1 MKRRFSLLLALCLAA
16 VLATPAAAAEHT
28 VVKRSLPDT
37 TVIGVYGSYR
47 SEGTSTTP
55 ASGDTTLNENGDG
68 TITLPDGT
76 EVTLDGDEADAG
88 LRVVIIPV
96 TAQSDRAAYDWAA
109 GQVTALDAAPVVY
122 YVMFYR
128 GEQAV
133 TPEKPVKLTL
143 TMTGSFDKTALY
155 FMTGEGRPQQDKTA
169 AVTTTTVTFNAAE
182 SGYYML
188 LKVTGTSH
196 RPPWHRPSGTG
207 TGGTADPTGTVPAPK
222 TGDVGMALYAALTAL
237 SLTGLGFVKKRK

>member
-1 MKRRFSLLLALCLAA
+1 MKRRVSLLLALCLAA
-16 VLATPAAAAEHT
+16 VLTVPAAAAEHT
-28 VVKRSLPDT
+28 VVKRALPDT

-47 SEGTSTTP
+47 SVGTPTTP
-55 ASGDTTLNENGDG
+55 ASGDTTLDENGDG

-76 EVTLDGDEADAG
+76 EVALDGDEADAG

-96 TAQSDRAAYDWAA
+96 TAQSDRAAYDWAS
-109 GQVTALDAAPVVY
+109 GQVATLDTAPVVY

-128 GEQAV
+128 GEQSV
-133 TPEKPVKLTL
+133 RPEKPVKLTL
-143 TMTGSFDKTALY
+143 TMTGSIDKTVLY

-188 LKVTGTSH
+188 LKVAGTSH
-196 RPPWHRPSGTG
+196 RPWYRPSIIGTG
-207 TGGTADPTGTVPAPK
+207 STTDPTGTVTAPK
-222 TGDVGMALYAALTAL
+222 TADPGVALYAALTAL